1 MPLSSYVH
9 MSAKRP
15 LFHRLHF
22 AGTETATVWCGYM
35 NGAVQAGL
43 RAAAEILEIIRPQSL
58 TSEDFGALEG
68 SRPASQPSPGLS
80 KPRWL
85 LQPHRTSIL
94 AGFLRWTFGISALV
108 GLVLIAKK
116 GRMANFFQRT

>member
-1 MPLSSYVH
+1 
-9 MSAKRP
+9 
-15 LFHRLHF
+15 
-22 AGTETATVWCGYM
+22 M

-68 SRPASQPSPGLS
+68 SCPATKPSHGLS

-85 LQPHRTSIL
+85 LQPYKTSCL
-94 AGFLRWTFGISALV
+94 ASFLRWTVGLSALV
-108 GLVLIAKK
+108 GFVFLAKK
-116 GRMANFFQRT
+116 YRMAKFLQRT